1 MSIPHKYHVPAVTAL
16 WMIVLP
22 LVFWVFGGAGL
33 GTIFHWVAQVLNT
46 CFSVY
51 GGPSLIFGFLL
62 LIWTAIEAWR
72 DGYFAREEAQ
82 TV

>member
-16 WMIVLP
+16 WMIALP

-33 GTIFHWVAQVLNT
+33 GTMLDGLARFLQTMFDI
-46 CFSVY
+46 Y

-62 LIWTAIEAWR
+62 LGWTAWQAWR
-72 DGYFAREEAQ
+72 DGSLVVPLKAHE
-82 TV
+82 